1 LALAP
6 GWTPVHF
13 FIILEDMARRDYLTQ
28 TELMV
33 MLAIVRLGEKAYAV
47 PIATEILERSG
58 REIATA
64 SVYAVLERLEDSKLV
79 ESELGEATATRG
91 GRAKTYYRLTNT
103 GLAQLRETR
112 NALRQL
118 WRGVPRLKG
127 RTA

>member
-1 LALAP
+1 
-6 GWTPVHF
+6 
-13 FIILEDMARRDYLTQ
+13 MARRDYLTQ

-47 PIATEILERSG
+47 PIATEIFNRTG

-64 SVYAVLERLEDSKLV
+64 SVYAVLERLEDSTLV

-91 GRAKTYYRLTNT
+91 GRAKTYYQLTNS

-127 RTA
+127 GIA